1 MGAGIYEKHDSR
13 YARVMVKH
21 RPAGIRVLLLWRV
34 GGGGRGAQI
43 DRHNWFNFCANFHGY
58 IGKAGN
64 LVEISSKYRSRPR
77 QFLLFFFFPFFF
89 YIVSTNSPFGFSVC
103 FSFFIVIVLGLFR
116 RRSMRE
122 SRVHYG
128 NNWSNFWTKFDGRGN
143 NGDRSKSKM
152 FNIIYIWNLKIV
164 WWNFDFYMCNTF
176 EFGFRIRR
184 SWKYLISHMKNQNRC
199 I

>member
-77 QFLLFFFFPFFF
+77 QFLLFFFSFLFFF
-89 YIVSTNSPFGFSVC
+89 I
-103 FSFFIVIVLGLFR
+103 
-116 RRSMRE
+116 
-122 SRVHYG
+122 
-128 NNWSNFWTKFDGRGN
+128 
-143 NGDRSKSKM
+143 
-152 FNIIYIWNLKIV
+152 
-164 WWNFDFYMCNTF
+164 
-176 EFGFRIRR
+176 
-184 SWKYLISHMKNQNRC
+184 
-199 I
+199 